1 MKKAI
6 YYSLVK
12 FLNKERD
19 YTFMYT
25 FDSCVRYSETDEDG
39 KLSVTGI
46 IKYLQDCSI
55 FQSEALGIG
64 VEYLKQHDRAWWLS
78 SWQIIIDRY
87 PRLGEK
93 IIIGTWPYD
102 FKGIY
107 GYRNFMIQDTS
118 GNYLVRANSIWF
130 FFDTAA
136 GRPVKVTED
145 DVRGYKSAMTA
156 RLEMNYAPRR
166 IEIPQTFVEGT
177 PVHVCKYHI
186 DTNHH
191 VNNSQYVEIAR
202 DFLPDSFPIGELRIE
217 YKKAA
222 VLGDVMMPRISRTED
237 GYVVSLCGKDD
248 VFAVVWFGMRKG

>member
-1 MKKAI
+1 
-6 YYSLVK
+6 
-12 FLNKERD
+12 
-19 YTFMYT
+19 MYT
-25 FDSCVRYSETDEDG
+25 FDSCVRYSETDEEG

-46 IKYLQDCSI
+46 INYLQDCST

-64 VEYLKQHDRAWWLS
+64 VEYLKQHNRAWWLS

-145 DVRGYKSAMTA
+145 DVRGYKSVFNE
-156 RLEMNYAPRR
+156 RLEMDYAPRR
-166 IEIPQTFVEGT
+166 IEIPQTFVNGT

-202 DFLPDSFPIGELRIE
+202 EFLPEGFQIGELRIE

-237 GYVVSLCGKDD
+237 GYVVSLWGEDG